1 MGDPAQSSIMMC
13 LKCDRQLVERK
24 TLFTYLNFTF
34 SSPLPCCPVCGQ
46 VYISEEFVSGKL
58 NDVEATLEDK

>member
-1 MGDPAQSSIMMC
+1 MNAPAKASGIMC
-13 LKCDRQLVERK
+13 LKCNKQLTEQK

-34 SSPLPCCPVCGQ
+34 SAPLPRCPVCGQ
-46 VYISEEFVSGKL
+46 VYISEEYVSGKL